1 MNNLT
6 LVIPAKKEKESLP
19 HVLDELKDFNIP
31 KIVVLEP
38 SDKETIDSIK
48 DKDCKIIYQTNKG
61 YGDAIL
67 LGIQNVN
74 TKYFCIFNADG
85 SLNPIELRDM
95 YNKLENGDADIVFA
109 SRYGKNCGSE
119 DDTLITSLGNF
130 FFTKLGRFL
139 FGLEITD
146 ILYTYVIGKTLEVRN
161 LNLKKK
167 DFCLCVEL
175 PIKCKRANFKIKTSN
190 SYERARISGKKKVNP
205 LKDGS
210 YILIEMIKLFFFKS

>member
-19 HVLDELKDFNIP
+19 LVLDELKDFNLL
-31 KIVVLEP
+31 KIVVLEV
-38 SDKETIDSIK
+38 SDKETINSIK

-67 LGIQNVN
+67 LGIENVS

-85 SLNPIELRDM
+85 SFNPIELENM

-119 DDTLITSLGNF
+119 DDTLITSFGNF

-139 FGLEITD
+139 FGLKITD
-146 ILYTYVIGKTLEVRN
+146 ILYTYVLCKTSEVIN

-167 DFCLCVEL
+167 DFRLCVEL
-175 PIKCKRANFKIKTSN
+175 PIKCKRANFKISNSN
-190 SYERARISGKKKVNP
+190 SYERDRISGKKKVNP